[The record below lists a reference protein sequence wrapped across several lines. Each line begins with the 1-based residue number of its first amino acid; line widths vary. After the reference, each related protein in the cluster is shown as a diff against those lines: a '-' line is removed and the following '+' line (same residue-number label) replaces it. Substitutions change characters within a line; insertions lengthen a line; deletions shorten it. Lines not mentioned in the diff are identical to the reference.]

1 MTERKPLPIVAARA
15 AEQNVGRVLFPS
27 ILHQGSAPCQI
38 VQSGGRG

>member
-27 ILHQGSAPCQI
+27 IPHRSSAHCQI
-38 VQSGGRG
+38 EQSGGRE